1 MEKLLIVLISVFFL
15 QDLKAKAILISSIL
29 LVYGVSVFFMQ
40 PYRTDILNR
49 LDLFTTSILFVS
61 F

>member
-1 MEKLLIVLISVFFL
+1 MEKLLIVMISVFFL

>member
-15 QDLKAKAILISSIL
+15 QDLKAKALLISSIL